1 MPDILPPPPPHPH
14 ISKNA
19 ITSRE
24 PGFETRQLHAGYD
37 LDITSSKSR
46 AVPIFATTSFVFRD
60 TDHAASVF
68 GMETPGFAYSRMSNP
83 TVDVFEKR
91 IAALEG
97 GFAAVGA
104 ASGQAAGFM
113 AIATLAATG
122 DNVVSSANLFGGT
135 FIQFK
140 YLFKKFGITF
150 KFITDENPESYDA
163 AVDER
168 TKAIFVESIV
178 NPTSKI
184 SPLPSLSKIA
194 QKHKIP
200 FIVDNTCGAGGY
212 VIRPFDHGA
221 DIIVTSATKYLG
233 GHGTTIGG
241 CIIDSGKF
249 DWVTSGKFPGLTEP
263 SDPSHGIKFV
273 DQFGQRA
280 FTVKLRM
287 EILRDL
293 GATLNPFAAFLLL
306 QGIETLSLRMQKHSE
321 NALALA
327 RWLEK
332 HPCVAWV
339 LYPGLESHPSYDLA
353 KEIMRPNVFG
363 GILSF
368 GVKGDPT
375 NGKKTVDKLK
385 LASLLSNIGDSK
397 TLVIHPASTTHG
409 ALSPKE
415 LSESG
420 VTADLIRVCVGTES
434 IEDIIG
440 DFSQAIDAVF
450 PHSRM

>member
-1 MPDILPPPPPHPH
+1 MPDILPPPPPPPH

-293 GATLNPFAAFLLL
+293 ETFGECFGAC
-306 QGIETLSLRMQKHSE
+306 KV
-321 NALALA
+321 A
-327 RWLEK
+327 RE
-332 HPCVAWV
+332 A
-339 LYPGLESHPSYDLA
+339 S
-353 KEIMRPNVFG
+353 EIMRPNVFG